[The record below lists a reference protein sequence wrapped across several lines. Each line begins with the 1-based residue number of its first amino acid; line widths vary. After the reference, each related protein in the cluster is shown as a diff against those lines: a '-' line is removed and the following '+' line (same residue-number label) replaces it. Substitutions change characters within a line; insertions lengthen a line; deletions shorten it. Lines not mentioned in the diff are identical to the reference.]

1 MSKEMSEQEIA
12 IISALAA
19 SVTETIGESIED
31 AVCTIEEKVQ
41 FLVDAELIEEG
52 VDNAIIRMAL
62 HLAVDSLCDEIED
75 EEDSDKQSDDDEVN
89 ERCY

>member
-1 MSKEMSEQEIA
+1 MSKEMSEQEVA

-19 SVTETIGESIED
+19 SVTETLGESIED
-31 AVCTIEEKVQ
+31 AVCAIEEKVQ
-41 FLVDAELIEEG
+41 FLVDAELVEEG

>member
-1 MSKEMSEQEIA
+1 MSKEMSEQVVA

-19 SVTETIGESIED
+19 SVTDSLDYAIRDS
-31 AVCTIEEKVQ
+31 VCTIEKKVQ
-41 FLVDAELIEEG
+41 FLVDAELVEEG

-75 EEDSDKQSDDDEVN
+75 DEAADEESEAEEN